1 MSYNPSKVEVPK
13 HLLKGRL
20 LNFCVMLEAGCY
32 LLYAVIQNPT
42 LFLHK
47 EIHRPAALNSLNK
60 SSTGLYKQPRE
71 TGKVWFFMSRYN
83 PLTYGV

>member
-13 HLLKGRL
+13 HVLLLNL

-32 LLYAVIQNPT
+32 LMLAVILWTVTQNPAF
-42 LFLHK
+42 FLHK
-47 EIHRPAALNSLNK
+47 EIHSPAASNSSNK

-71 TGKVWFFMSRYN
+71 TGKV
-83 PLTYGV
+83 